1 MRIAPTLAAAA
12 VLALT
17 SFGVGSAQ
25 APAPDVKMFAT
36 GPEVQAMIAN
46 ARAKYE
52 PKSAASFSQTIV
64 KAAPYDV
71 TLDYRT
77 HAGAS
82 SLHQMQAELIFVV
95 EGKMT
100 FVTGG
105 TMIDPKNTN
114 ADNFSGTGVKG
125 GVARQMAKGDW
136 VMVPQNTPH
145 WISAT
150 DGELILIALHM
161 PRG

>member
-1 MRIAPTLAAAA
+1 MRLALTLAATA
-12 VLALT
+12 VLAAA
-17 SFGVGSAQ
+17 GIGAAHAQ
-25 APAPDVKMFAT
+25 APAPDVEMFAT
-36 GPEVQAMIAN
+36 GPEVQTLIAN
-46 ARAKYE
+46 ARAKYD

-64 KAAPYDV
+64 KAAPYEV

-77 HAGAS
+77 HGGTS
-82 SLHQMQAELIFVV
+82 SLHEKQAELIFVM

-100 FVTGG
+100 FVIGG
-105 TMIDPKNTN
+105 TMVEPKNTN
-114 ADNFSGTGVKG
+114 ADNFAGTGIKG
-125 GVARQMAKGDW
+125 GVPRQMAKGDW

-150 DGELILIALHM
+150 EGELILIALHM